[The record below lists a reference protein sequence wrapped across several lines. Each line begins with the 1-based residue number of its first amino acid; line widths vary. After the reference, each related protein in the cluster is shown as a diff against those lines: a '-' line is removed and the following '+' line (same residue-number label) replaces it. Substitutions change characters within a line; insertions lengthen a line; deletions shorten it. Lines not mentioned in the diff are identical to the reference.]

1 MRPSHARPP
10 SDQSRPT
17 ELPGCLA
24 RHSQAARTLR
34 ESKGR
39 FTSTKP
45 PRHTSACDSVSFRTA
60 DPVGP
65 PLLPP
70 DPPKQTTT
78 NSRIKYA
85 KSSAYIYHIRAPA
98 SPTHEIRRGPHPHVR
113 ETSARIFTRE
123 DDSLPPPS
131 IRKRQ
136 RRTRVPVLVCGSRG
150 GRRQHALFL
159 VHATSLMERK
169 RLGRQRWGR
178 RPVVR
183 VGIDHGGRVG
193 VALGDDGGR
202 RLEAGDDHRRTK
214 RQVAVVPGHC
224 RLGHRGCLGSG
235 DRVEEEQGLRRRDG
249 RMVWLEGK
257 AGSAAATVEEV
268 EIERGRE
275 RNSDRGHRPRRLLR
289 TGRLYGAALAA
300 GASGTPSARG
310 DAAVAGAGVDAGVRP
325 WEVGLGLGSAELAGG
340 GVVGP
345 RGLLRRVESPEPDA
359 ALLAGVTNLRCV
371 TPPRPLPHSSEMLLL
386 PFSTTHV
393 VGRLRSRRHDKG
405 SQTLG
410 LSYNPPLLVPLF
422 RRRGE
427 NDRDTPFAAASPL
440 RRHSGV
446 NWGGRDDSGGTP
458 HSLLVKSAWIWS
470 AGSNRNHVVAQRP
483 GLNRVNLTDSGPGG
497 KEGHWVFDT
506 FRRVVVGGAPS
517 HGRMNPAWEG
527 TQLLRRGFGLRG
539 EVVPARLETDD
550 GGR

>member
-24 RHSQAARTLR
+24 SHSQAARTLR

-85 KSSAYIYHIRAPA
+85 KSSVYIYHIRAHPRNPTRAPPSRARNFRENIHTRGRLPA
-98 SPTHEIRRGPHPHVR
+98 PTVNPKAAEAYTCSGPRLRISGWPS
-113 ETSARIFTRE
+113 SARV
-123 DDSLPPPS
+123 
-131 IRKRQ
+131 
-136 RRTRVPVLVCGSRG
+136 VPGPCN
-150 GRRQHALFL
+150 
-159 VHATSLMERK
+159 MERK

-422 RRRGE
+422 RRRG
-427 NDRDTPFAAASPL
+427 
-440 RRHSGV
+440 
-446 NWGGRDDSGGTP
+446 
-458 HSLLVKSAWIWS
+458 
-470 AGSNRNHVVAQRP
+470 
-483 GLNRVNLTDSGPGG
+483 GLNTTRW
-497 KEGHWVFDT
+497 K
-506 FRRVVVGGAPS
+506 
-517 HGRMNPAWEG
+517 
-527 TQLLRRGFGLRG
+527 
-539 EVVPARLETDD
+539 
-550 GGR
+550 